1 MKRKHTKTLEQIFRH
16 PVSGNIRWKD
26 VESLFVHLGAEVEER
41 RGSRIAVSLFGEV
54 LIFHRPH
61 PLPYAD
67 KGAITSIRKW
77 LDQHG
82 VRP

>member
-16 PVSGNIRWKD
+16 PVSGNIRWED
-26 VESLFVHLGAEVEER
+26 VESLLVHLGSEVEER
-41 RGSRIAVSLFGEV
+41 RGSRVAVLLFDEG

-61 PLPYAD
+61 PSPNAD
-67 KGAITSIRKW
+67 KGAIAGIRRW
-77 LDQHG
+77 MDQHG